1 MSEPRSP
8 AITRRTILRGVGTA
22 LAVPWLESLAPRSAL
37 AAGGTSGPPTPPLRM
52 AFLYVPNGVNMKDWT
67 PETEGADF
75 ALSPTLEP
83 LGPYRD
89 RLMVLS
95 GLAQDNASA
104 HGDGGGDHARSM
116 ACFLTGVHP
125 KKTDGADIRAG
136 VSVDQL
142 TARKIGGATRFPSLE
157 LGIEAG
163 RQAGG
168 CDSGYSCAYS
178 NNISWR
184 SPTTPVP
191 KEVNPRL
198 VFERLFGSG
207 DPDEDEASR
216 ARRRAR
222 RESVLDLVRD
232 DATRL
237 HDRLGAGDRR
247 KLDEYLSSVRELE
260 VRVTRAESSR
270 EGEGPEGLTRPA
282 GIPREMPEHFKLMN
296 DLLVAA
302 FRGDLTRVATYMMAN
317 EGSNRSYPVVNVNE
331 GHHELSHHGN
341 DRDKLEK
348 IARINHFHV
357 EMFADLLG
365 KLQAVPEGEG
375 TLLDHMMIVYGS
387 GIGDG
392 NRHNHNELPIVLAG
406 GGGGTFKTGRHLR
419 FAKNTPLNNLYL
431 NLMDR
436 VGIKET
442 SFGDSTGRLAGL
454 DG

>member
-1 MSEPRSP
+1 MNEKNRP

-22 LAVPWLESLAPRSAL
+22 LTVPWLESLAPRSAR
-37 AAGGTSGPPTPPLRM
+37 AGGADAPAKSPLRM
-52 AFLYVPNGVNMKDWT
+52 AFVYVPNGVNTSQWT
-67 PETEGADF
+67 PEKLGTDF
-75 ALSPTLEP
+75 AFTPTLEP
-83 LGPYRD
+83 LEPYRE
-89 RLMVLS
+89 RLLILS
-95 GLAQDNASA
+95 GLAQDNARA

-142 TARKIGGATRFPSLE
+142 AARKIGGATRFPSLE
-157 LGIEAG
+157 LGIEGG

-178 NNISWR
+178 NNIAWR

-191 KEVNPRL
+191 KEINPRL

-207 DPDEDEASR
+207 NPDEDEASR
-216 ARRRAR
+216 ERRRVR
-222 RESVLDLVRD
+222 RESILDLVRD

-260 VRVTRAESSR
+260 VRVTRAETAR
-270 EGEGPEGLTRPA
+270 DGEGPEGLTRPA

-302 FRGDLTRVATYMMAN
+302 LRGDLTRVATYMMAN

-331 GHHELSHHGN
+331 GHHELSHHGG
-341 DRDKLEK
+341 DKEKLEK
-348 IARINHFHV
+348 IARINRFHV

-375 TLLDHMMIVYGS
+375 TLLDNVMIVYGS

-406 GGGGTFKTGRHLR
+406 GGGGTIRPGRHIR
-419 FAKNTPLNNLYL
+419 YDRDTPLNNLYL
-431 NLMDR
+431 NLLDR
-436 VGIKET
+436 VGIKEST
-442 SFGDSTGRLAGL
+442 FGDSTGRLTGL